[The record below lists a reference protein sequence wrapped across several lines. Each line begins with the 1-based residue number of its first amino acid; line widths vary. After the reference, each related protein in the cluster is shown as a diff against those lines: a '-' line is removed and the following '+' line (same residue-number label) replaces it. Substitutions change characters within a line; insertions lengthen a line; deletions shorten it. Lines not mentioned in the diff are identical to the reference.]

1 MSHTATELWKIA
13 HIFFCIVCSNG
24 DVRLVGGRVES
35 EGTVEVCSRSV
46 WGAIMSSGWTYKDA
60 IVVCNQLGHPSGG

>member
-1 MSHTATELWKIA
+1 MEDCTF
-13 HIFFCIVCSNG
+13 FFCIVCSNG

-60 IVVCNQLGHPSGG
+60 IVVCNQLGHPSGGQS